1 MCQSTEHDL
10 VVKEISSWMSTQEKK
25 RRKSGKAVFAR
36 EFILVRKN
44 LYAQMGIFEKNVF
57 VCNPFYLGIETL

>member
-1 MCQSTEHDL
+1 MYQSTEHDP

-25 RRKSGKAVFAR
+25 RRKSGKVALAR
-36 EFILVRKN
+36 EIIFVRKN

-57 VCNPFYLGIETL
+57 VCNSFYLGTETL